1 MNFEYTDIEVV
12 KDLNKRHGQYY
23 FSAGWVRFF
32 RSRFTD
38 TARFI
43 GSVDNSQP
51 YPLMYVGWFV
61 FTESL
66 AGGFRGTEA
75 GRGRVYRIN
84 AMNSLTGNVSRLGE
98 YSTARARDKALSAFL
113 ASDNPSFERYSLTP
127 ERGAV

>member
-61 FTESL
+61 FSESL

-75 GRGRVYRIN
+75 ERRVYRIN
-84 AMNSLTGNVSRLGE
+84 AMHSSNGEVVRLGE
-98 YSTARARDKALSAFL
+98 FSSARARDRALRAFL
-113 ASDNPSFERYSLTP
+113 TANNPSFAQWSLTP
-127 ERGAV
+127 ERD